1 MSSSLPVEGNKV
13 RLMTR
18 TKQRKSPLVC
28 FKTTQLSR
36 AQREC
41 ITCVSKYIF
50 FMLSGPII
58 SPVFHFVQCT
68 NLTFKFSLAIFSS
81 QSTRLSSTADL
92 NCFLKGF
99 LPSSYVAPFRVE
111 FNFALESLKRVC
123 DASCASINPILMLC
137 IQNLVEYK

>member
-1 MSSSLPVEGNKV
+1 MS
-13 RLMTR
+13 
-18 TKQRKSPLVC
+18 
-28 FKTTQLSR
+28 
-36 AQREC
+36 
-41 ITCVSKYIF
+41 VSKYIF
-50 FMLSGPII
+50 FMLSTGPII

-68 NLTFKFSLAIFSS
+68 NLKFKFSDIFF
-81 QSTRLSSTADL
+81 TRLSSTADL

-123 DASCASINPILMLC
+123 DASCTSINPILMLC

>member
-1 MSSSLPVEGNKV
+1 MS
-13 RLMTR
+13 
-18 TKQRKSPLVC
+18 
-28 FKTTQLSR
+28 
-36 AQREC
+36 
-41 ITCVSKYIF
+41 VSKYIF
-50 FMLSGPII
+50 FMLSTGPII

-68 NLTFKFSLAIFSS
+68 NLKFKFSLAIFSS

-123 DASCASINPILMLC
+123 DASCTSINPILMLC